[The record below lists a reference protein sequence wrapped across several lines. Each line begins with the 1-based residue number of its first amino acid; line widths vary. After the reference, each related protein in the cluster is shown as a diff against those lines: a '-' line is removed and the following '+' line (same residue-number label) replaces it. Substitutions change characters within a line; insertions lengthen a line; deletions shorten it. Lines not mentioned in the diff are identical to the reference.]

1 MTDLRTLFSQDEWK
15 LLQFSAL
22 WVFQTVAVA
31 DGKIDETEVRAL
43 GRELSE
49 AHLYHNP
56 LASQTLQTL
65 ADDFNA
71 IYKLFKTDERGPRDG
86 LAAVADLVEERMGM
100 DEARRFKM
108 ALLLLGRNIALAEG
122 GGFLGLGERTS
133 EQEKAALVTIAS
145 ALRTM

>member
-1 MTDLRTLFSQDEWK
+1 M
-15 LLQFSAL
+15 
-22 WVFQTVAVA
+22 A
-31 DGKIDETEVRAL
+31 DHRP
-43 GRELSE
+43 GRLSR
-49 AHLYHNP
+49 H
-56 LASQTLQTL
+56 
-65 ADDFNA
+65 
-71 IYKLFKTDERGPRDG
+71 RDHPPQS
-86 LAAVADLVEERMGM
+86 RMGM

>member
-1 MTDLRTLFSQDEWK
+1 MTDLRTLFSLEEWK

-31 DGKIDETEVRAL
+31 DGKIDEGEVRAL

-49 AHLYHNP
+49 AHLYHNA

-65 ADDFNA
+65 SDDFGA
-71 IYKLFKTDERGPRDG
+71 IYKLFKADERGARAG
-86 LAAVADLVEERMGM
+86 LAAVADLVEERVGL
-100 DEARRFKM
+100 DEARSFKL
-108 ALLLLGRNIALAEG
+108 ALLLLGRNIARAEG

-133 EQEKAALVTIAS
+133 EQEKAALVVIAS